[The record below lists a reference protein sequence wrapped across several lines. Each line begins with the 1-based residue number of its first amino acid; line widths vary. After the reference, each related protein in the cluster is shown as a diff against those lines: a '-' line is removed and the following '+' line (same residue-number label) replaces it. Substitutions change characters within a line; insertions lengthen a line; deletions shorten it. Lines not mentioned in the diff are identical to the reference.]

1 MPQTNGGIQESI
13 NIPDHQ
19 EAMQEDSHSY
29 NSLRILS
36 HTTRGYI
43 GQCNCCTH
51 FNFAYG
57 NVLFV
62 FTEDGLRGF
71 QSVLYDQY
79 HMQDLGEALPNG
91 KTHLLPSPIPNFML
105 SFDDTELEE
114 IRTLFQEALLVLE
127 VDKIFSDKK

>member
-1 MPQTNGGIQESI
+1 MAGIHI
-13 NIPDHQ
+13 HDHRQ
-19 EAMQEDSHSY
+19 AMQEDSHSY

-36 HTTRGYI
+36 HTNKGYI

-62 FTEDGLRGF
+62 FTEDGLRSF
-71 QSVLYDQY
+71 QTILYDQF
-79 HMQDLGEALPNG
+79 HLQRLDQPLPHG

-105 SFDDTELEE
+105 SFDDIELEE
-114 IRTLFQEALLVLE
+114 IRTMFQEALLVLE
-127 VDKIFSDKK
+127 VDKIFSYKK

>member
-1 MPQTNGGIQESI
+1 
-13 NIPDHQ
+13 
-19 EAMQEDSHSY
+19 MQEDSHSY

-36 HTTRGYI
+36 QTENGYI
-43 GQCNCCTH
+43 GQCNCCNH

-71 QSVLYDQY
+71 QSMLHDGY
-79 HMQDLGEALPNG
+79 HVQNLNESLPHG

-105 SFDDTELEE
+105 TFGREE
-114 IRTLFQEALLVLE
+114 IEEIGNLFQEALLVLE
-127 VDKIFSDKK
+127 VDKIFSYKK

>member
-1 MPQTNGGIQESI
+1 
-13 NIPDHQ
+13 
-19 EAMQEDSHSY
+19 MQNDSHSY

-36 HTTRGYI
+36 HTLKGYI

-71 QSVLYDQY
+71 QSVLHDPY
-79 HMQDLGEALPNG
+79 HIHRLGEELPHG

-105 SFDDTELEE
+105 SFDNEELEE
-114 IRTLFQEALLVLE
+114 IRGLFQEALLVLE
-127 VDKIFSDKK
+127 VDKIFADKK

>member
-1 MPQTNGGIQESI
+1 
-13 NIPDHQ
+13 
-19 EAMQEDSHSY
+19 MQEDSHSY

-36 HTTRGYI
+36 QADKGYI
-43 GQCNCCTH
+43 GQCHCCTN

-57 NVLFV
+57 NLIFV

-71 QSVLYDQY
+71 QSMLYDP
-79 HMQDLGEALPNG
+79 HHIHSLGETLPHG

-105 SFDDTELEE
+105 SFDDIELDE

-127 VDKIFSDKK
+127 VDKIFSYKK

>member
-1 MPQTNGGIQESI
+1 MAGIHI
-13 NIPDHQ
+13 HDHRQ
-19 EAMQEDSHSY
+19 AMQEDSHSY

-36 HTTRGYI
+36 HTDKGYI

-71 QSVLYDQY
+71 QTILYDQF
-79 HMQDLGEALPNG
+79 HLQRLDQPLPHG

-105 SFDDTELEE
+105 SFDDIELEE
-114 IRTLFQEALLVLE
+114 IRTMFQEALLVLE
-127 VDKIFSDKK
+127 VDKIFSYKK

>member
-1 MPQTNGGIQESI
+1 MPGIHI
-13 NIPDHQ
+13 HDHRQ
-19 EAMQEDSHSY
+19 AMQEDSHSY

-36 HTTRGYI
+36 HTGKGYI
-43 GQCNCCTH
+43 GQCHCCTH

-71 QSVLYDQY
+71 QSILYDQY
-79 HMQDLGEALPNG
+79 HLQSIGDALPHG

-114 IRTLFQEALLVLE
+114 IRTMFQEALLVLE
-127 VDKIFSDKK
+127 VDKIFSHKK

>member
-1 MPQTNGGIQESI
+1 MPGI
-13 NIPDHQ
+13 NIHDHQ

-36 HTTRGYI
+36 HTGKGYI

-71 QSVLYDQY
+71 QSILYDQY
-79 HMQDLGEALPNG
+79 HLHDLGEALPNG

-114 IRTLFQEALLVLE
+114 IRTMFQEALMVLE
-127 VDKIFSDKK
+127 VDKIFSFKK